1 MLRLAAMRAL
11 ARSHQQPAPENKTCR
26 LFGAARRNYSMRAAI
41 GVNYQAE
48 IDPVR
53 ETPVSL
59 KKRIAM
65 LR

>member
-1 MLRLAAMRAL
+1 
-11 ARSHQQPAPENKTCR
+11 
-26 LFGAARRNYSMRAAI
+26 MRAAI
-41 GVNYQAE
+41 GVNRQAE
-48 IDPVR
+48 TSPAR

>member
-1 MLRLAAMRAL
+1 
-11 ARSHQQPAPENKTCR
+11 
-26 LFGAARRNYSMRAAI
+26 MRAAI

-48 IDPVR
+48 DQPSR

-59 KKRIAM
+59 KKRIAK

>member
-1 MLRLAAMRAL
+1 
-11 ARSHQQPAPENKTCR
+11 
-26 LFGAARRNYSMRAAI
+26 MRAAI

>member
-1 MLRLAAMRAL
+1 MLRLAAMRIGAM
-11 ARSHQQPAPENKTCR
+11 ASTTSPGNKTCR
-26 LFGAARRNYSMRAAI
+26 LFGAARGNYSMRAAI

-48 IDPVR
+48 DQPSR